1 MKTYREY
8 IEELKR
14 KWIGKIVEFESK
26 RYNVVNVDYNGML
39 LIDKKSIYLTSTAVE
54 IFDVIL
60 IK

>member
-39 LIDKKSIYLTSTAVE
+39 LIDKKSTYLPSTAVE
-54 IFDVIL
+54 IFDIIL

>member
-8 IEELKR
+8 IDELKR
-14 KWIGKIVEFESK
+14 KWIGRTVEFESK

-39 LIDKKSIYLTSTAVE
+39 LIDKKSTYLPSTAVE
-54 IFDVIL
+54 IFDIIL

>member
-39 LIDKKSIYLTSTAVE
+39 LIDKKSTYLPSTAVE

>member
-39 LIDKKSIYLTSTAVE
+39 LIDKKSTYLSSTAVE
-54 IFDVIL
+54 IFDIIL